1 MRDLPDAAYGEQA
14 TFRDDQAGAPMAM
27 GGPGGGAPGG
37 GAPTDADAP
46 IVPLDAPT
54 QRPDEPGQSG
64 ASLGPG
70 LGPESLGLVD
80 PSQQLEQADVD
91 RIRNVL
97 PMLEYM
103 SNLPGAMPSTRQLV
117 RRLKGAI

>member
-14 TFRDDQAGAPMAM
+14 TFQGDQSGAPMAM
-27 GGPGGGAPGG
+27 TGPGGLSGG
-37 GAPTDADAP
+37 VPSMSPEGEPIIPLNAPTN
-46 IVPLDAPT
+46 
-54 QRPDEPGQSG
+54 RPDESGQSG
-64 ASLGPG
+64 AAMGPG
-70 LGPESLGLVD
+70 LGPESLGLVN

-91 RIRNVL
+91 KIKSAL